1 MQAAPKIVRKF
12 ALIGIVD
19 EKTITDPNGKS
30 DNSHNGGGQKTP
42 TSGCGCHGVTSV
54 GTWDGIILGRC
65 QLECTCRFITVRLQY
80 KVPGVSWGKV
90 SILGVK
96 RTRLEFAD

>member
-1 MQAAPKIVRKF
+1 MGPHKKLLR
-12 ALIGIVD
+12 
-19 EKTITDPNGKS
+19 TDS
-30 DNSHNGGGQKTP
+30 RL
-42 TSGCGCHGVTSV
+42 TSV

-80 KVPGVSWGKV
+80 KSTKCPASRGARSQF
-90 SILGVK
+90 SGVK